1 MKFHVHAITGP
12 IAMLCV
18 FGLWSSTVI
27 AELFLLHEAITVV
40 KRGIVYAMWVM
51 VPAMAE
57 IAGSGL
63 ALCRNRSG
71 WLLDHKKM
79 CMPFIAANRL
89 LILLPAAIIR
99 IPR

>member
-1 MKFHVHAITGP
+1 
-12 IAMLCV
+12 
-18 FGLWSSTVI
+18 
-27 AELFLLHEAITVV
+27 
-40 KRGIVYAMWVM
+40 M

-57 IAGSGL
+57 IAESGL

-71 WLLDHKKM
+71 WVLDHKKM

-99 IPR
+99 IPRR